1 MKTHEKPSSVA
12 KNSKRFVLISILTVL
27 AAFGAIYVTIQLDPM
42 LKEGLNMAYKE
53 KFNQRRLLLASS
65 KLPRCDNGT
74 LVFLGDVENAGTEG
88 ERYYLGQYDFEV
100 GITKRVDLDREEA
113 RKLADMWR
121 RLKFGREWAKRKH
134 VPEIGLTL
142 RQGKKVIFEGSVDV
156 HGGSFWYRG
165 LHDEWEKENFNT
177 KDEEGLEF
185 IRYITQFADG
195 A

>member
-1 MKTHEKPSSVA
+1 MKAHERPSSIA
-12 KNSKRFVLISILTVL
+12 KKAKRFVLISILTVM
-27 AAFGAIYVTIQLDPM
+27 AALGAIYAKIQLDPM

-121 RLKFGREWAKRKH
+121 RLKFGRQLATRKH
-134 VPEIGLTL
+134 VPEIGMTL
-142 RQGKKVIFEGSVDV
+142 RQGKKVVFEGSVDMN
-156 HGGSFWYRG
+156 GGSFWYRG
-165 LHDEWEKENFNT
+165 MNDRYYKEGFNV
-177 KDEEGLEF
+177 KEGEGLEF
-185 IRYITQFADG
+185 VRYMARIAAGT
-195 A
+195 

>member
-65 KLPRCDNGT
+65 NLPRCDNGT

-100 GITKRVDLDREEA
+100 GITKRVDLDQDEA
-113 RKLADMWR
+113 RQLADRWR

>member
-27 AAFGAIYVTIQLDPM
+27 AAFGAIYVTFQLDPM

-121 RLKFGREWAKRKH
+121 RLKFGRQLATRKH
-134 VPEIGLTL
+134 VPEIGMTL
-142 RQGKKVIFEGSVDV
+142 RQGKKVVFEGSVDMN
-156 HGGSFWYRG
+156 GGSFWYRG
-165 LHDEWEKENFNT
+165 MNDRWYKEGFNV
-177 KDEEGLEF
+177 KEGESLEF
-185 IRYITQFADG
+185 VRYMARIAAGT
-195 A
+195 

>member
-27 AAFGAIYVTIQLDPM
+27 AAFGAIYVIIQLDPM
-42 LKEGLNMAYKE
+42 LKEGLNMAYKK

>member
-1 MKTHEKPSSVA
+1 MKAHERPISVA
-12 KNSKRFVLISILTVL
+12 KKAKRFVLISILTVM
-27 AAFGAIYVTIQLDPM
+27 AALGAIYAKIELDPKM
-42 LKEGLNMAYKE
+42 KKGLYMAYEE

-65 KLPRCDNGT
+65 KLAESDNGT
-74 LVFLGDVENAGTEG
+74 LLFLGDLDSVPSGG
-88 ERYYLGQYDFEV
+88 GRYYLGQYDEEA
-100 GITKRVDLDREEA
+100 GIVKRVDLDQDEA
-113 RKLADMWR
+113 RQLADRWR

-142 RQGKKVIFEGSVDV
+142 RQGKKVVFEGSVDV

-177 KDEEGLEF
+177 KDEECLEF

-195 A
+195 V

>member
-27 AAFGAIYVTIQLDPM
+27 AAFGAIYVIIQLDPM

-65 KLPRCDNGT
+65 NLPRCDNGT

-100 GITKRVDLDREEA
+100 GITKRVDLDQDEA
-113 RKLADMWR
+113 RQLADRWR
-121 RLKFGREWAKRKH
+121 RLKFGREWAKQKH

-142 RQGKKVIFEGSVDV
+142 RQGKKVVFEGSVDV

-165 LHDEWEKENFNT
+165 LHDEWEKENFNM

>member
-27 AAFGAIYVTIQLDPM
+27 AAFGSIYGTIQLDPM
-42 LKEGLNMAYKE
+42 LKEGRNMAYKE
-53 KFNQRRLLLASS
+53 KFNHRRLLLASS

-100 GITKRVDLDREEA
+100 GITKRVDLDQDEA
-113 RKLADMWR
+113 RQLADRWR

-195 A
+195 V

>member
-1 MKTHEKPSSVA
+1 MKAHERPSSIA
-12 KNSKRFVLISILTVL
+12 KKAKRFVLISILTVM
-27 AAFGAIYVTIQLDPM
+27 AALGVIYAKIQLDPKM
-42 LKEGLNMAYKE
+42 KKGLYMAYKE
-53 KFNQRRLLLASS
+53 KFNQRCLLLASS
-65 KLPRCDNGT
+65 KLAEPDNGT
-74 LVFLGDVENAGTEG
+74 LLFLGDVNIVPTEG

-100 GITKRVDLDREEA
+100 GITKRVDLDQDEA
-113 RKLADMWR
+113 RQLADRWR

-142 RQGKKVIFEGSVDV
+142 RQGKKVVFEGSVDV

>member
-27 AAFGAIYVTIQLDPM
+27 AAFGAIYVIIQLDPM

-65 KLPRCDNGT
+65 NLPRCDNGT

-100 GITKRVDLDREEA
+100 GITKRVDLDQDEA
-113 RKLADMWR
+113 RQLADRWR

-195 A
+195 V

>member
-27 AAFGAIYVTIQLDPM
+27 AAFGAIYVIIQLDPM

-65 KLPRCDNGT
+65 KLPRCDNGP

-100 GITKRVDLDREEA
+100 GITKRVDLDQDEA
-113 RKLADMWR
+113 RQLADRWR

-195 A
+195 V

>member
-65 KLPRCDNGT
+65 NLPRCDNGT

-100 GITKRVDLDREEA
+100 GITKRVDLDQDEA
-113 RKLADMWR
+113 RQLADRWR

-165 LHDEWEKENFNT
+165 LHDEWEKENVNT

-195 A
+195 V

>member
-27 AAFGAIYVTIQLDPM
+27 AAFGAIYVIIQLDPM

-65 KLPRCDNGT
+65 NLPRCDNGT

-100 GITKRVDLDREEA
+100 GITKRVDLDQDEA
-113 RKLADMWR
+113 RQLADRWR

-142 RQGKKVIFEGSVDV
+142 RQGKKVVFEGSVDMN
-156 HGGSFWYRG
+156 GGSFWYRG
-165 LHDEWEKENFNT
+165 MNDRWYKEGFNV
-177 KDEEGLEF
+177 KEGESLEF
-185 IRYITQFADG
+185 VRYMARIAAGT
-195 A
+195 

>member
-27 AAFGAIYVTIQLDPM
+27 AAFGAIYVIIQLDPM

-65 KLPRCDNGT
+65 NLPRCDNGT

-100 GITKRVDLDREEA
+100 GITKRVDLDQDEA
-113 RKLADMWR
+113 RQLADRWR